1 MKRSRPT
8 IAMLLAAALTFT
20 TVCPALAAE
29 GGVEAGNAQTA
40 PAATEEL
47 LTDEMEMTEDP
58 AYGAGMDAVPDQD
71 DASEADNVE
80 SGYTEEA
87 PAAEEAVEEADPAGV
102 QETEEVP
109 AAEET
114 VDEVDPAGVQE
125 TEETPA
131 ADAAVEGEE
140 NLDAA
145 SGVGTDEVPG
155 QEEELLEEDTVS
167 EKGLEAQNDIL
178 SGNSYN
184 SIDNAG
190 EITLETPVHVVVTEE
205 SPYAYLKFTPQESCT
220 YEFYS
225 MSDGID
231 TYGAIIDENGEEI
244 EYDYDGGYED
254 NFKIWVLLEASK
266 TYYLQTSECNES
278 DAEFDVYVRV
288 FPGNENDSI
297 DNAGEI
303 TLETP
308 VHVVVTEESP
318 YAYLKFTPQ
327 ESCTYEFYSMSDGID
342 TYGELMSDNVDEGA
356 IAFDDD
362 GGDDSNFKLQLWLEA
377 SKTYYI
383 RTYERYKSDAE
394 FDVYVEKKYIT
405 VDESGEYGE
414 GVFWSLT
421 GPVKDLTLTIS
432 GNGRMDD
439 ALGWTDADDIPWYSR
454 HEDIRHL
461 IIEEGIQYIGKDA
474 FYSTNIS
481 SVDIPDTVTEIGD
494 EAFFACYNLKD
505 VDIPDSVKRIGDGA
519 FEWCDID
526 SIEIPYGV
534 ESIGSNA
541 FWDCKME
548 EVYLPESITEIG
560 GAAFRGIV
568 PLRKIVLPSQLT
580 EIEEYVFCECENL
593 TEIVIPDG
601 VKTIGV
607 NAFRL
612 CSSLTRIVIPEGVT
626 NIGNYCF
633 GDCSSLTEIVIPES
647 ITDIG
652 EFCFTDCS
660 GLTEIKIPDGV
671 KNIERGTFSGCTGLK
686 SVEIPASVQ
695 SFESA
700 GEGVFD
706 RCDNLRDIYYKGTR
720 ADWDSISGN
729 DFLSDLP
736 NVTLHTTGDIYAEKI
751 ALNKTS
757 ATIIKGKSLQ
767 LKATV
772 TPSNATNGKVTWKSA
787 NTKVATVSGKGLVTA
802 VSAGK
807 TTITAYTGDGKLTAK
822 CSVNVVIPYTIKF
835 NKNATKATLSTTS
848 KKVNSGSAIGSL
860 PTPKYS
866 GYYFQ
871 GWYTA
876 KTGGTKVST
885 STKPSKSMTLYARW
899 VKRIS
904 ISKAIVK
911 VASCVYNGKAQSP
924 AVTVTLGKT
933 TLKKDT
939 DFTVAYSGSRT
950 NANGKAYVTITGKNR
965 YSGNVKKQFTVK
977 PRSITSSGV
986 SLKLKET
993 SFNYDGKAKRPGC
1006 AAAFLS
1012 RALEIGKDFKISY
1025 SFNIKV
1031 GTAQVIV
1038 TGIGNF
1044 SGSKKLT
1051 FKIVAKKTATLTL
1064 DPGSNGYFS
1073 TGGKKTV
1080 KITSNEKI
1088 GTIPTPIAKRGYKFI
1103 GWYDKNNGGLIVSN
1117 KTRFP
1122 YSEIKNCT
1130 AVAKYE
1136 KIVYKV
1142 TFNAYA
1148 KDKSSFPYTLP
1159 SPITFTV
1166 DTASK
1171 VVLPKLN
1178 MIGCTFHGWQNVVK
1192 SSDGKTMIKNVTSL
1206 AGLTT
1211 NVVLYAN
1218 YEPHMYTI
1226 EYQASEGGTVSNTSS
1241 TYCAIDQKIKLPK
1254 AVFTAPKWQTFD
1266 KWQCIESG
1274 AVYKDEETINRPTT
1288 NNGEVLHFKALWRE
1302 ITWEE
1307 RMAQFISLDSY
1318 KDGATWGTNNRPL
1331 ISNAD
1336 CGWCR
1341 AYAADFVAYV
1351 YGFKDKKTDEARGN
1365 YDSYANDNGGWKYDI
1380 TEICAGDVVCDQ
1392 SNNNHVFVVLDI
1404 DWETG
1409 KMRTAE
1415 GNVGNSSDAVV
1426 RIGNYYR
1433 VVKDSDGGY
1442 HLEELYGTKW
1452 KRQQF
1457 NFTRHY
1463 GNVD

>member
-29 GGVEAGNAQTA
+29 GGVEAGNAQTT

-87 PAAEEAVEEADPAGV
+87 PAPEEAVEEADPAGV

-114 VDEVDPAGVQE
+114 VDEVDPVGVQE
-125 TEETPA
+125 TKETPA
-131 ADAAVEGEE
+131 ADASVEGEE

-231 TYGAIIDENGEEI
+231 TYG
-244 EYDYDGGYED
+244 
-254 NFKIWVLLEASK
+254 
-266 TYYLQTSECNES
+266 
-278 DAEFDVYVRV
+278 
-288 FPGNENDSI
+288 
-297 DNAGEI
+297 
-303 TLETP
+303 
-308 VHVVVTEESP
+308 
-318 YAYLKFTPQ
+318 
-327 ESCTYEFYSMSDGID
+327 
-342 TYGELMSDNVDEGA
+342 ELMSDNVDEGA
-356 IAFDDD
+356 ISFDDD

-439 ALGWTDADDIPWYSR
+439 ALGSTDADDIPWYSR

-494 EAFFACYNLKD
+494 EAFYACYNLKD

-534 ESIGSNA
+534 ESIGDNA

-626 NIGNYCF
+626 NIRDYCF

-729 DFLSDLP
+729 DFLSDMP

-835 NKNATKATLSTTS
+835 NKNAAKATLSTTS
-848 KKVNSGSAIGSL
+848 KKVNSGSAIGAL

-977 PRSITSSGV
+977 PRSITSGGV

-1006 AAAFLS
+1006 VAAFLS

-1080 KITSNEKI
+1080 KIVSSQKI
-1088 GTIPTPIAKRGYKFI
+1088 GTIPTPIAKRGYKFK
-1103 GWYDKNNGGLIVSN
+1103 GWYDKNDGGLISAS
-1117 KTRFP
+1117 KIFP
-1122 YSEIKNCT
+1122 YSEIKNRT
-1130 AVAKYE
+1130 AVAKYT
-1136 KIVYKV
+1136 KIVYTV
-1142 TFNAYA
+1142 TFKAYD
-1148 KDKSSFPYTLP
+1148 KDKDKFPYKLP
-1159 SPITFTV
+1159 AAIKYTV
-1166 DTASK
+1166 DKASS
-1171 VVLPKLN
+1171 VVLPNLKAE
-1178 MIGCTFHGWQNVVK
+1178 GCTFHGWQSVVK
-1192 SSDGKTMIKNVTSL
+1192 ASDGKTMIKNVTSL

-1365 YDSYANDNGGWKYDI
+1365 YDSYANDNGGKKYDI